1 MSKIKFSLAKNKT
14 SPTSLKKSV
23 KSRKQ
28 IGGSQALE
36 FYDPRKCTKQH
47 KLKEKYGPFDTLA
60 SIFYEWSDPECYLI
74 DMIMHEALLGSSML
88 KSRRKYFFPFHTS
101 VNLETI
107 RVAFRIAKAAHSNI
121 DTFLAESSESK
132 CPTQK
137 SLEHWSEWLQLLTK
151 LIKIMTTQ
159 KLQSVNVGYV

>member
-1 MSKIKFSLAKNKT
+1 MRKIKFSLAKNKRP
-14 SPTSLKKSV
+14 PTFLKKSV

-36 FYDPRKCTKQH
+36 FYDPRKCTKEH
-47 KLKEKYGPFDTLA
+47 KLRKKYGPFDTLA

-74 DMIMHEALLGSSML
+74 DMIMYEALLGSSML

-101 VNLETI
+101 VKPETI
-107 RVAFRIAKAAHSNI
+107 RVAFRIAKAAHFSLLFSHNK
-121 DTFLAESSESK
+121 SK

-159 KLQSVNVGYV
+159 KLSSINVGYV

>member
-14 SPTSLKKSV
+14 SPTFLKKSV

-101 VNLETI
+101 INLETI
-107 RVAFRIAKAAHSNI
+107 RVAFRIAEAAHSNI
-121 DTFLAESSESK
+121 DTPFTESK

>member
-14 SPTSLKKSV
+14 SPTFLKKSV

-36 FYDPRKCTKQH
+36 FYDPRKCTKKH
-47 KLKEKYGPFDTLA
+47 KLREKYGPFDTLA

-74 DMIMHEALLGSSML
+74 DMIMHEALLGLSML

-107 RVAFRIAKAAHSNI
+107 RVAFRIAEAAHYNI
-121 DTFLAESSESK
+121 NTFLTESK

-137 SLEHWSEWLQLLTK
+137 SLEHWLEWLQLLTK

-159 KLQSVNVGYV
+159 KLQSINVGYV